1 MRRRRLSTART
12 STARGVRRA
21 VDVLLA
27 VGVIGVTTA
36 ISRVAGANPTT
47 VGFVYLIA
55 VLAVAVPRGLFAGV
69 VASLAG
75 TACYNYFFLP
85 PVGTFTVADPANW
98 VALAAF
104 LITSVVVSRLVARE
118 QQRAADADAR
128 RAEIEALYDLSIDLF
143 TATNRVGALGEAAGK
158 ALKTLGAHAG
168 GLVLFRNEATRADIV
183 GVMGENALQPDDPLV
198 ETVGR
203 RGETAEVPAEGGA
216 RDVYLPVA
224 VGGKTSGVL
233 VVRGTRADRN
243 ALESV
248 GRLVALAVERERF
261 LRERTHLDALRESDA
276 LKTSLLRAVSHDLRT
291 PMTAIRM
298 GLEALRRGG
307 PNEADLR
314 ETVDV
319 VARETERLSRRIDNL
334 LAMARLDAGTFVPHP
349 EPTPAADLFR
359 RATESFR
366 LVLEGRPLE
375 IHVDP
380 DCPDLFV
387 DPALALEILA
397 NFLENAARAA
407 PPDRPLEL
415 RAEPSPLDASRVW
428 LEVLDRGPGVSTAI
442 KSKAAGRPSSGEE
455 SGRGGLGLE
464 ICRTLSSAVGGNVAL
479 LDRPGG
485 GTIARVDLP
494 ASTPTRP

>member
-1 MRRRRLSTART
+1 MDDGASPPRARAGNAARLAAGITVA
-12 STARGVRRA
+12 
-21 VDVLLA
+21 LA
-27 VGVIGVTTA
+27 G
-36 ISRVAGANPTT
+36 SAGATLLGRWLHANTT
-47 VGFVYLIA
+47 TIGFVYLVV
-55 VLAVAVPRGLFAGV
+55 VLLVAVRFGLVAST
-69 VASLAG
+69 VASLAA
-75 TACYNYFFLP
+75 TACYNFFFLP
-85 PVGTFTVADPANW
+85 PVGTFTIADPANW
-98 VALAAF
+98 IALATF
-104 LITSVVVSRLVARE
+104 LLASVVVSRLVTRAAA
-118 QQRAADADAR
+118 RAADADAR

-158 ALKTLGAHAG
+158 ALKTLGARAG
-168 GLVLFRNEATRADIV
+168 GLVLFRNGGARADIV

-203 RGETAEVPAEGGA
+203 HGETAEVPAEGGA

-233 VVRGTRADRN
+233 VVRGTRADRS

-261 LRERTHLDALRESDA
+261 LRERAHLDALRESDA

-307 PNEADLR
+307 PDDADLR

-349 EPTPAADLFR
+349 EPTPAADLFH

-380 DCPDLFV
+380 NCPDLFV

-442 KSKAAGRPSSGEE
+442 KSKAAGRSSSGDD

-494 ASTPTRP
+494 ASMPARP